1 MRKGKYNVEIGQSK
15 QFLFASGKPSLAGL
29 RLTFR
34 AVTIAA
40 RVERDGRVIAMGTVV
55 DMTAQRGSAAAPDSA
70 EHLQM
75 LEAEPGAV
83 LFYKPITVRAE

>member
-1 MRKGKYNVEIGQSK
+1 MVSENAADPFEKAAERAFADIHSPLGKTPHK
-15 QFLFASGKPSLAGL
+15 
-29 RLTFR
+29 
-34 AVTIAA
+34 A